1 MKAAENFKK
10 QIMNKGILIVV
21 LPLLGLFAVFET
33 QQIIF
38 KWQAQKKVT
47 ALSNQTQ
54 NQVLEKLYEQC
65 RLQDWQL
72 KQSLKNGLNFQ
83 HEIMR
88 KYGKISLSRQNIK
101 LQVTKQNDVK
111 PITIMVPK
119 LLVGDRWL
127 GLEDDISR
135 EIDLVDKLYEIA
147 GIYVSI
153 YQLMNK
159 EGDMLRVLTNM
170 QTLDGRRAVGTY
182 LPAKHSNGQ
191 LQPAIKTILQKN
203 TFIGSL
209 EDVNQQ
215 TLSLIEPILNK
226 KQQVIGMLQL
236 GVKFEDQKVLLE
248 NIQNTT
254 FSQNGFVYALQA
266 WVSCPNRFLV
276 SPKSES
282 TIKKAW
288 AVQHEVDKSVFQKIS
303 QTALTLQPKEINSL
317 KYVLQLPQKK
327 KSIEQFEKFIYF
339 PAWDWVLVAS
349 APVSEIKQMGNIMS
363 GSLWWQILILAFL
376 FIAIFLT
383 IRNLSDLI
391 NLLTRSLGSVIQELS
406 NGSDQ
411 ITAAASQVSS
421 ASQGLAD
428 GANQQAN
435 AIELT
440 NTNLTE
446 MSAMSKKNLQS
457 AEDAQKISLQ
467 SAESAQEGL
476 QSIEVMITS
485 VRETKDASDET
496 AKIIKTIDD
505 IASQTNLLALNA
517 AVEAARAGEAG
528 QGFAVVAEEV
538 RNLAKRSAEAAKHTE
553 ELIQKSAHKT
563 DTSVEIANSVATVFE
578 VISKGAS
585 QMKEHIEAIVLS
597 SRDQAEGHEDIKQSI
612 SQMATTTQSNAS
624 VAEETAST
632 AEELHSQVEMLREI
646 IKSMTRI
653 IGNYGK
659 GPRRPADKAVLK
671 GKTSLLNL
679 FKPAEKTETESAS
692 EKEKDSPGSGNG
704 GNKNKEEEIIPF
716 EDDEAVSKF

>member
-1 MKAAENFKK
+1 
-10 QIMNKGILIVV
+10 
-21 LPLLGLFAVFET
+21 
-33 QQIIF
+33 
-38 KWQAQKKVT
+38 
-47 ALSNQTQ
+47 
-54 NQVLEKLYEQC
+54 
-65 RLQDWQL
+65 
-72 KQSLKNGLNFQ
+72 
-83 HEIMR
+83 
-88 KYGKISLSRQNIK
+88 
-101 LQVTKQNDVK
+101 
-111 PITIMVPK
+111 
-119 LLVGDRWL
+119 
-127 GLEDDISR
+127 
-135 EIDLVDKLYEIA
+135 
-147 GIYVSI
+147 
-153 YQLMNK
+153 
-159 EGDMLRVLTNM
+159 
-170 QTLDGRRAVGTY
+170 
-182 LPAKHSNGQ
+182 
-191 LQPAIKTILQKN
+191 
-203 TFIGSL
+203 
-209 EDVNQQ
+209 
-215 TLSLIEPILNK
+215 
-226 KQQVIGMLQL
+226 
-236 GVKFEDQKVLLE
+236 
-248 NIQNTT
+248 
-254 FSQNGFVYALQA
+254 
-266 WVSCPNRFLV
+266 
-276 SPKSES
+276 
-282 TIKKAW
+282 
-288 AVQHEVDKSVFQKIS
+288 
-303 QTALTLQPKEINSL
+303 
-317 KYVLQLPQKK
+317 
-327 KSIEQFEKFIYF
+327 
-339 PAWDWVLVAS
+339 
-349 APVSEIKQMGNIMS
+349 
-363 GSLWWQILILAFL
+363 
-376 FIAIFLT
+376 
-383 IRNLSDLI
+383 
-391 NLLTRSLGSVIQELS
+391 GSVIQELS